1 MVPELSLEVIY
12 YKQKTDFKL
21 EFALCSACSVRF
33 LSTLT
38 ETQQDF
44 TNALRRAFSRSRA
57 VVLVGSFL
65 PKGPDYLPRL
75 LAETVGL
82 RLEGVDT
89 AHFGITNTSQLLLP
103 QGGLPLVTVHGHCG
117 GCVVEK
123 ADQSLILLTDE
134 QGLRQE
140 LTEDLICP
148 YLAYFA
154 EHKAFKKRQ
163 RGQGA
168 AEKQPQPP
176 LPVTPNG
183 AVNSG
188 QPAALSAKTPGATA
202 QNAAVQN
209 AAVQNATAQNAAAPN
224 AAAPNMVVP
233 GANAAGA
240 AAPHGGTVPFKN
252 AAPQGESSNLNPKNT
267 LAQGGG
273 SVLPSKPLLSAEQR
287 AAKAAEPALSGLAK
301 AEEIIHSALKTAD
314 DIIAAVHAGKSL
326 PNPAAAPAYGAKFT
340 AAQPAESSTVT
351 GTDFETT
358 VNSPETTAGAAMAT
372 ANAEPAASSA
382 QAAWQKGQQPV
393 GQNKTIDTPAAPETA
408 GNESE
413 FLPSPKAP
421 KGGQQPEPNAPLAGE
436 PLPTAEAKQPYSD
449 PEFTLLTEQEA
460 PVTEDSVLPV
470 EAPQTPVECER
481 ETGYSVLEQPD
492 CLGDNAYGS
501 FLEGETPNRRRRKVI
516 RAIISVILVICVILA
531 AYFGYEYV
539 YQPVHC
545 SAVYNGVREMYGQT
559 WGELPEN
566 MLVKFGRLYS
576 MNRDISGWLS
586 LPECDI
592 NYPVVTTVNRSAAYY
607 NTHLFEGSVSEYGT
621 PYINQTTD
629 AESFYRNLVVYGKS
643 FEDGQMFSKLRN
655 YLNLEVYR
663 KAPVIS
669 FDTVYL
675 ESKWKVV
682 AVFETAQENA
692 AEYCQSVFF
701 DDDAFAL
708 YLEKIRSASVIETG
722 IGLTAQDELLTLT
735 SEQNGKSVIVVS
747 RKVREGESPLVD
759 VTESH
764 VRDYKKA
771 EDKTVQAAA
780 SASLKEESSAPNKPA
795 DSSVDK
801 SMIDGAS
808 SRYEQS
814 GPSGS
819 QVTVPVKPSKP
830 VSSAPSSSTVSSRP
844 VGSAGSSSSSAG
856 SSQSSAPTPAVKLPN
871 ITVTNQSTG
880 QKVNGN
886 AADILAQ
893 VIEAEMGSG
902 YHLEALK
909 AQTVAAYSWLICN
922 GALKGGAPAV
932 PMKPAG
938 ARAKQAVKEVAGVVA
953 VYGGN
958 VAQTYYYAISAGHTA
973 NCQDVWLGSLPYL
986 VSVDS
991 SVDKNISGYQTV
1003 RSYRAADVAKWVKE
1017 TTGVDL
1023 TALSDKSKWFQC
1035 RYDAHGLYVKTVTIG
1050 GKLSKKGPYLREQIF
1065 TSARVGS
1072 ANVLRSS
1079 AYTITYNKAEDKFIF
1094 TVRGYG
1100 HGIGMSQVGANAYAK
1115 NGWSFEQILKHYYKG
1130 ITLGMYTQ

>member
-89 AHFGITNTSQLLLP
+89 AHFGITNTTQLLLP
-103 QGGLPLVTVHGHCG
+103 QGGLPLVTVHGRCG

-134 QGLRQE
+134 PGLRQE

-154 EHKAFKKRQ
+154 EHKAFKKRKK
-163 RGQGA
+163 GQGA
-168 AEKQPQPP
+168 AEKQPPQP
-176 LPVTPNG
+176 LPVTPG
-183 AVNSG
+183 GVVNSG
-188 QPAALSAKTPGATA
+188 QPTAPSAKTPGAADQNAAVQSAAVQNAVA
-202 QNAAVQN
+202 QNAAV
-209 AAVQNATAQNAAAPN
+209 
-224 AAAPNMVVP
+224 PNMIVP

-240 AAPHGGTVPFKN
+240 AAPQGGTAPFKN
-252 AAPQGESSNLNPKNT
+252 AALQGESSNLNPKNT
-267 LAQGGG
+267 PAQGGG
-273 SVLPSKPLLSAEQR
+273 SVLPPKPPLSAEQR
-287 AAKAAEPALSGLAK
+287 ATKAAEPALSGLAK

-326 PNPAAAPAYGAKFT
+326 PNPAATPAYGTKFT
-340 AAQPAESSTVT
+340 AAQPA
-351 GTDFETT
+351 
-358 VNSPETTAGAAMAT
+358 
-372 ANAEPAASSA
+372 ASSA
-382 QAAWQKGQQPV
+382 QTELQKGQQPV
-393 GQNKTIDTPAAPETA
+393 DQNIKIGTPAAQSGQTVPPAAPKAA
-408 GNESE
+408 GNTDEWVH
-413 FLPSPKAP
+413 SPKTP
-421 KGGQQPEPNAPLAGE
+421 KGGQPEPNASFAGE

-449 PEFTLLTEQEA
+449 PEFILLTGQET

-470 EAPQTPVECER
+470 ETPQTPVECER

-492 CLGDNAYGS
+492 CLGDNIYGS

-516 RAIISVILVICVILA
+516 RAIISVVLVICVILA

-708 YLEKIRSASVIETG
+708 YLEKIRNASVIETG

-830 VSSAPSSSTVSSRP
+830 VSSAPSSSIVSSRP
-844 VGSAGSSSSSAG
+844 AGSSSGGSTSSAG

-953 VYGGN
+953 VYNGN
-958 VAQTYYYAISAGHTA
+958 VAQTYYYAISAGYTA
-973 NCQDVWLGSLPYL
+973 NCQDVWQASLPYL

-1003 RSYRAADVAKWVKE
+1003 RSYRAADVARWVKE

-1023 TALSDKSKWFQC
+1023 TALSDKSKWFHC
-1035 RYDAHGLYVKTVTIG
+1035 SYDKNGCYVKTVTIG
-1050 GKLSKKGPYLREQIF
+1050 GKLSKKGPYLREKIF

-1079 AYTITYNKAEDKFIF
+1079 AYIITYNKAEDKFIF